1 MLVLVMAVVFGVGL
15 AGIVDPAG
23 SSSVYPNFGMHS
35 CEDRLPFHDHDRLCH
50 SVARH
55 QTPAASK
62 TKRKPPQELGP
73 RPALWLVQDCYDCEV
88 DQRPFGRKITP
99 RPGAKTAFRDVF
111 RGKRVLLL

>member
-55 QTPAASK
+55 QTAASSK
-62 TKRKPPQELGP
+62 HKRKPSEELGL

-88 DQRPFGRKITP
+88 NQRPVGRKITP
-99 RPGAKTAFRDVF
+99 RPGAKTAFRDIF